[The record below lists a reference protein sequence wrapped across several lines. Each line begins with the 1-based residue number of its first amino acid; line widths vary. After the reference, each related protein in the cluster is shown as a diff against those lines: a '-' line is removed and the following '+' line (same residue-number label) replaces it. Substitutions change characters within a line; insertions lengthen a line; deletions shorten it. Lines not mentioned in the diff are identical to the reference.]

1 LGTNGTRSMTELD
14 KQPGTYALILKND
27 SVKIVTV
34 GQLGPLE
41 LRPGWYVYVG
51 SARGPGGL
59 AARVGRH
66 MRSEKKCRWHIDYV
80 RPHIELREVWF
91 TYGTEQIEC
100 QWAHAIAEM
109 PKAELPSP
117 RFGASDCRCASHLIW
132 LPKRPSLATFCRL
145 LGHADRQVQRRR
157 IPADHAGP
165 DRCC

>member
-1 LGTNGTRSMTELD
+1 MRSMTELD
-14 KQPGTYALILKND
+14 NRPGTYALILAND
-27 SVKIVTV
+27 SVQVVTV

-66 MRSEKKCRWHIDYV
+66 MRPEKKRRWHIDYV
-80 RPHIELREVWF
+80 RPHAELREVWF
-91 TYGTEQIEC
+91 MHGTENREC
-100 QWAHAIAEM
+100 QWAVTFAEM
-109 PKAELPSP
+109 SRAELPFP
-117 RFGASDCRCASHLIW
+117 RFGSCDCRCASHLIW
-132 LPKRPSLATFCRL
+132 LPRRPSLAAFCRL
-145 LGHADRQVQRRR
+145 LGCADWQVQRRR